1 MALTPPV
8 RQPTLPAMQL
18 VITARGHP
26 DIKASDT
33 RTLEL
38 LETPDMAKRG
48 SVVAIDATY
57 DPAALA
63 ALRGRIRVTIAA
75 GGAADSFEATVWP
88 LVHQRHA
95 LVFARDPAVKPRV
108 FAGMASKAAA
118 DLAPDLKDALR
129 SAAALTITLTPFADA
144 VLPAGTLYLV
154 AMPIGHQ
161 GDLSPRAV
169 DVLSGVDLIL
179 AEDTRIAH
187 DALAWR
193 GIRTPM
199 TSCFD
204 HNERLRVDLVTAQLA
219 EGRRIALVSDAGM
232 PLVSDPG
239 HLVVRAAIETG
250 ANVTTVPGP
259 SAALAALAVSG
270 LPSATFRFA
279 GFPPRKGGKRDEFL
293 EGILAATD
301 TSILFEAPQRIAEL
315 VGELAARAPTRAMAL
330 ARDLTKMT
338 EQVQRGTAAE
348 IAAALAAEPD
358 IRGEFVLVVAP
369 APPRDAQGTTADLES
384 LVAALL
390 RAGSPTAPVVAA
402 LRETSG
408 LSRNEAYALVQRL
421 KPESS

>member
-1 MALTPPV
+1 M
-8 RQPTLPAMQL
+8 PAMQP
-18 VITARGHP
+18 VVVKARGHP

-33 RTLEL
+33 RALEL
-38 LETPDMAKRG
+38 LEGPEMAKRAG
-48 SVVAIDATY
+48 VVALDASY
-57 DPAALA
+57 DPEALA
-63 ALRGRIRVTIAA
+63 ALRGRVRVTIAA
-75 GGAADSFEATVWP
+75 GRESDSFEATVWP
-88 LVHQRHA
+88 LVHQRQS

-118 DLAPDLKDALR
+118 DLAPALKEALR
-129 SAAALTITLTPFADA
+129 RAEDVTLTLAPLAGAALP
-144 VLPAGTLYLV
+144 PGTLYLV

-169 DVLSGVDLIL
+169 DVLAGVDLIL
-179 AEDTRIAH
+179 AEDTRVAR

-204 HNERLRVDLVTAQLA
+204 HNERLRVDLVAARLA

-239 HLVVRAAIETG
+239 HLVVRAAVAAG
-250 ANVTTVPGP
+250 ATVTAVPGP

-279 GFPPRKGGKRDEFL
+279 GFPPRKGGKRDAFL
-293 EGILAATD
+293 DAVVSSVD
-301 TSILFEAPQRIAEL
+301 TSILFEAPQRIAAL
-315 VGELAARAPTRAMAL
+315 AAALAARAPDRAVAL
-330 ARDLTKMT
+330 CRDLTKT
-338 EQVQRGTAAE
+338 SEEVRRGTAAG
-348 IAAALAAEPD
+348 IAAALAAEPE

-369 APPRDAQGTTADLES
+369 APPRDAQGGAADLERI
-384 LVAALL
+384 VAALV
-390 RAGSPTAPVVAA
+390 RAGTPTAPLVAA
-402 LRETSG
+402 LREAAG

-421 KPESS
+421 KPEAM

>member
-1 MALTPPV
+1 
-8 RQPTLPAMQL
+8 MQL

-38 LETPDMAKRG
+38 LETPEMAKRG
-48 SVVAIDATY
+48 SVVAIDASY

-63 ALRGRIRVTIAA
+63 ALRGRVRVTIAA
-75 GGAADSFEATVWP
+75 GDATDSFEATVWP

-95 LVFARDPAVKPRV
+95 LVFAREPAVRPRV

-118 DLAPDLKDALR
+118 DLAPDLKAALR
-129 SAAALTITLTPFADA
+129 AAETVTVTLEAL
-144 VLPAGTLYLV
+144 VSELPAGTLYLV

-161 GDLSPRAV
+161 GDLAPRAI

-193 GIRTPM
+193 GIRTPL

-204 HNERLRVDLVTAQLA
+204 HNERLRVDLVTTQLA
-219 EGRRIALVSDAGM
+219 QGKRIALISDAGM

-239 HLVVRAAIETG
+239 HLVVRAAIEAG
-250 ANVTTVPGP
+250 ATVTTVPGP

-279 GFPPRKGGKRDEFL
+279 GFPPRKGGKRDAFL
-293 EGILAATD
+293 DAVLAAAE

-315 VGELAARAPTRAMAL
+315 AADFAARDSDRAVAL

-348 IAAALAAEPD
+348 IAAALAAEDD

-369 APPRDAQGTTADLES
+369 APPREQQGPAADLES

-421 KPESS
+421 KPDTSNED

>member
-1 MALTPPV
+1 
-8 RQPTLPAMQL
+8 
-18 VITARGHP
+18 
-26 DIKASDT
+26 
-33 RTLEL
+33 
-38 LETPDMAKRG
+38 
-48 SVVAIDATY
+48 
-57 DPAALA
+57 
-63 ALRGRIRVTIAA
+63 
-75 GGAADSFEATVWP
+75 
-88 LVHQRHA
+88 
-95 LVFARDPAVKPRV
+95 
-108 FAGMASKAAA
+108 MASKAAA
-118 DLAPDLKDALR
+118 DLAPDLKAALR
-129 SAAALTITLTPFADA
+129 AAEAVTITVESLADA
-144 VLPAGTLYLV
+144 ELPPGALYLV

-161 GDLSPRAV
+161 GDLAPRAI

-193 GIRTPM
+193 GIRTPL

-204 HNERLRVDLVTAQLA
+204 HNERLRVDLVRAQL
-219 EGRRIALVSDAGM
+219 GQGKRIALISDAGM

-239 HLVVRAAIETG
+239 HLVVRAAIEAG
-250 ANVTTVPGP
+250 AAVTVVPGP

-293 EGILAATD
+293 EATLAAAE

-315 VGELAARAPTRAMAL
+315 MDEVAARDPQRLVAL

-348 IAAALAAEPD
+348 VAVALTAESD
-358 IRGEFVLVVAP
+358 VRGEFVLVVAP
-369 APPRDAQGTTADLES
+369 APPRDAAGPAADLES

-421 KPESS
+421 KPDAGNGD